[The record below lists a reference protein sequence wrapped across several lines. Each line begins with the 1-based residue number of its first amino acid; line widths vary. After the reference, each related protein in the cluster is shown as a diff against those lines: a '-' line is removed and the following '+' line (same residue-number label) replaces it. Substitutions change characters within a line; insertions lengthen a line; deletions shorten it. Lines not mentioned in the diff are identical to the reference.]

1 MRTRDLVKILKD
13 KFGNV
18 VFVWINVSNVKV
30 VYHEGKGFI
39 ELEGVI
45 EVDTGNKILCGGSII
60 RARCDFVN
68 AVYGVPLGTVI
79 YEALIRRPP
88 IYMHYRYGQ
97 ISFYLYVPC
106 NIVGVEIDRFKPVMK
121 PGEEC
126 PLENTN
132 KCPLHMMKG
141 LSS

>member
-1 MRTRDLVKILKD
+1 MRTRDLVEKLRS

-18 VFVWINVSNVKV
+18 VFVWIYTSRVRV

-45 EVDTGNKILCGGSII
+45 EVDTGDKVLCGDSIVK
-60 RARCDFVN
+60 ARCDFIN
-68 AVYGVPLGTVI
+68 AVYGVPLGTAI
-79 YEALIRRPP
+79 YETLLRRPP
-88 IYMHYRYGQ
+88 IYIRYHYAQ

-106 NIVGVEIDRFKPVMK
+106 SFIGVNIDKFKPVSE
-121 PGEEC
+121 PGKEC
-126 PLENTN
+126 PFENTD
-132 KCPLHMMKG
+132 KCPLRKVRM